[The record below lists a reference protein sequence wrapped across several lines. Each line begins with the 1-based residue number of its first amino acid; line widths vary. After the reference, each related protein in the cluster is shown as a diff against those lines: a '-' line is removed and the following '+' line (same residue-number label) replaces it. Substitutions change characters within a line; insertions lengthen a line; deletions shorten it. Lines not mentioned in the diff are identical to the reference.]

1 MIWLHGSKT
10 VAVGVIAFLSISTVA
25 MGNAFAQE
33 TQKPPAQ
40 AEQKTEQTSSC
51 GCCKKMMERMMK
63 EMKDNPNAMPGMNH
77 STPPAK

>member
-40 AEQKTEQTSSC
+40 AEQKT
-51 GCCKKMMERMMK
+51 
-63 EMKDNPNAMPGMNH
+63 
-77 STPPAK
+77 